1 MNKFKVSNR
10 IPNVKMEILFMTN
23 INRAKYKNFI
33 DILNKQIS
41 LKKINSFDDFK
52 SSLLQI
58 KEKFENEFNKLDKC
72 TFNYLKSDFVINCN
86 YSLYIDRIKELEN
99 EFEFIGCKSFIE
111 GVDLY

>member
-10 IPNVKMEILFMTN
+10 ILNVKMEILFMTN

-41 LKKINSFDDFK
+41 LKKINSFDDFR

-58 KEKFENEFNKLDKC
+58 KEKFENEFNKLDKS
-72 TFNYLKSDFVINCN
+72 TFNDLKSDFVINCN

-99 EFEFIGCKSFIE
+99 EFEFIGCSTFIE
-111 GVDLY
+111 GVDWC